1 MGQARLRSRLL
12 SWLGTAISGPSMGG
26 VTRCP
31 ASLQRLDALKR
42 PMDVEQL
49 ALQRLLQTLNP
60 SPRCRGM
67 DLGQPVGDARVE
79 PAGEYLAVGAARR
92 R

>member
-1 MGQARLRSRLL
+1 
-12 SWLGTAISGPSMGG
+12 MGG

-49 ALQRLLQTLNP
+49 ALQRLMQTLNL
-60 SPRCRGM
+60 PRIVGEWILVSRWVMPVWNRPVNTLPLGPRG
-67 DLGQPVGDARVE
+67 GDE
-79 PAGEYLAVGAARR
+79 
-92 R
+92 